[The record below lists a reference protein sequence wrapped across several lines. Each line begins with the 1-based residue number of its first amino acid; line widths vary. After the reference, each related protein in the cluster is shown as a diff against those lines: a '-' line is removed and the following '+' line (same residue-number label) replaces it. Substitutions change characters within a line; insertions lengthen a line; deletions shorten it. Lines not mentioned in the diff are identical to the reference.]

1 MSGKWQR
8 DLLDIARGIAA
19 ALSLIIVGTLAAM
32 IPVGIAGLFL
42 RWLWRFFTFGWNLG
56 G

>member
-8 DLLDIARGIAA
+8 DLLDIVRGIAA

-32 IPVGIAGLFL
+32 IPAAIAGLLF
-42 RWLWRFFTFGWNLG
+42 RWLWRFFMFGWNVG